1 MFSLSLYNP
10 RFYHPLEIEMT
21 PNLLKW
27 SYKSPSNTLKDFTAL
42 ILKLSISLT
51 PLWTLQACAR
61 IGWFRTHTWTVEL
74 TLQDI
79 CINGEDS
86 AIVQCFMF
94 ASREKHPSWHG
105 IMHWV
110 DQELPQEPAQNLPRV
125 TSHLLK
131 SGCVFF
137 LFQLVQ
143 DFTIDLP
150 LKSYCQEFSFPW
162 EVSMGSK
169 ATVKAP
175 QVFSLDCQ
183 KVKPRDSEGSFPM
196 HLFLTAPVSGS
207 SKASQVSEE
216 WQPQSP
222 GKRSGI
228 TQSTLNIQ
236 KKDSESIHSCEPKL
250 NILTKSNVV

>member
-1 MFSLSLYNP
+1 MFSLCLYNP

-42 ILKLSISLT
+42 ILKLKIPVT
-51 PLWTLQACAR
+51 PLWTLQTRAG

-79 CINGEDS
+79 CINGGHS
-86 AIVQCFMF
+86 AILQCFVC

-105 IMHWV
+105 IMHWD
-110 DQELPQEPAQNLPRV
+110 DQELPKEPTQNVPR
-125 TSHLLK
+125 HLLK
-131 SGCVFF
+131 SECVF
-137 LFQLVQ
+137 LVFQLVQ

-150 LKSYCQEFSFPW
+150 LKSYYQEFSFPW
-162 EVSMGSK
+162 EVSMRSK

-216 WQPQSP
+216 WQLQSP
-222 GKRSGI
+222 GKRSRN
-228 TQSTLNIQ
+228 THSTLNIQ
-236 KKDSESIHSCEPKL
+236 KKDSESIHSCEQKL